1 MSSISPGRIDPAP
14 SRWAYRFER
23 LWLTPLFRAF
33 VRIGL
38 PIVLIVAA
46 VAIYLS
52 DQTRRDAL
60 IGSYLSVKHSI
71 EQRPEFMVKLMAIE
85 GASGEVSEDIRE
97 ILGLDFPISSFDL
110 SLEDMRLRV
119 MELDAVADARLQ
131 IRAGGIL
138 HFDIE
143 QREPAVVWRQG
154 DRIEVLD
161 PFGKRVGPLD
171 SRADRPDLPLIA
183 GEGADLATVEARRLL
198 AVAAPIHD
206 RIRGLVRVGER
217 RWDIVLDGGQKIMLP
232 PTGAVAALERVM
244 ARVQMQ
250 DLLERDLQVIDMR
263 NPDRPTIRVSPDV
276 MQEISKT
283 RATLTGGQSR

>member
-1 MSSISPGRIDPAP
+1 MSAINPHRFDPAP

-23 LWLTPLFRAF
+23 LWLTPLFRVF
-33 VRIGL
+33 VRTGL
-38 PIVLIVAA
+38 PLLLIMAVL
-46 VAIYLS
+46 AIYLS
-52 DQTRRDAL
+52 DQSRRDAL
-60 IGSYLSVKHSI
+60 VGNYLSVKHSI

-85 GASGEVSEDIRE
+85 GASTEVSEDMRE
-97 ILGLDFPISSFDL
+97 IMGLDFPISSFDL
-110 SLEDMRLRV
+110 NLEEMRKRV

-138 HFDIE
+138 HFDVT

-154 DRIEVLD
+154 DRVEVLD
-161 PFGKRVGPLD
+161 PFGKRVGPLE
-171 SRADRPDLPLIA
+171 SRSERPDLPLIA
-183 GEGADLATVEARRLL
+183 GTGADLATVEARRLF
-198 AVAAPIHD
+198 AVAGPVHD

-250 DLLERDLQVIDMR
+250 DLLDRDLQVIDMR
-263 NPDRPTIRVSPDV
+263 NPDRPTIRMTTEV
-276 MQEISKT
+276 MAEIKEN
-283 RATLTGGQSR
+283 RAAIAGGQE

>member
-1 MSSISPGRIDPAP
+1 MSSLSAHRIDPAP

-23 LWLTPLFRAF
+23 LWLTPLFRVF
-33 VRIGL
+33 VRVGL
-38 PIVLIVAA
+38 PILFIVLA

-60 IGSYLSVKHSI
+60 VGSYLSVKHSI

-85 GASGEVSEDIRE
+85 GASTEVSEDIRE
-97 ILGLDFPISSFDL
+97 IMGLDFPLSSFDL
-110 SLEDMRLRV
+110 NLEEMRQRV

-138 HFDIE
+138 HFDVS
-143 QREPAVVWRQG
+143 QRQPAIVWRQG
-154 DRIEVLD
+154 DRLEVLD

-171 SRADRPDLPLIA
+171 NRTDRPDLPLIA
-183 GEGADLATVEARRLL
+183 GVGADLAAVEAQRLL
-198 AVAAPIHD
+198 AVAGPVRA

-250 DLLERDLQVIDMR
+250 GLLDRDVQVIDMR
-263 NPDRPTIRVSPDV
+263 NPDRPTIRMTPEV
-276 MQEISKT
+276 MEAIKQT
-283 RATLTGGQSR
+283 RAAIAGGQN